1 MRTNNLSRNNLVVLR
16 VFKCSCAQTISTID
30 GELKPEKLRQVQLA
44 VTQSIKSEKMTK
56 QERQIELIK
65 AVVRKLDQ
73 SKESLLFSCDENEFY
88 NPTSNTCE
96 DCIEYCE
103 NAKPKFCQVYCPM
116 QYTKNYI
123 TSSQT
128 PVLVVNFVVIGILCI
143 LVVAL
148 FVKLYLVNK
157 KINNTNKGSY
167 SNYDGNESPG
177 KSKESLMKRISEKP
191 ENEVKAH
198 APHQADQNAQPLLC
212 LPTSS
217 VSSNFGSSNRITPA
231 VLQNI
236 SPVGET
242 FPVEETMQFPITR

>member
-1 MRTNNLSRNNLVVLR
+1 MLKNIIAETNSTN
-16 VFKCSCAQTISTID
+16 IS
-30 GELKPEKLRQVQLA
+30 ESKHKKLGQVQLA
-44 VTQSIKSEKMTK
+44 VTQSIKSEKMAK
-56 QERQIELIK
+56 QERQIGLIK

-103 NAKPKFCQVYCPM
+103 NVKPKFCQVYCPM

-157 KINNTNKGSY
+157 KIYNTSKGSY
-167 SNYDGNESPG
+167 SNYNGNDSPG
-177 KSKESLMKRISEKP
+177 ESKESLMKRISEEP
-191 ENEVKAH
+191 EIEVKAH
-198 APHQADQNAQPLLC
+198 APHQ
-212 LPTSS
+212 
-217 VSSNFGSSNRITPA
+217 
-231 VLQNI
+231 
-236 SPVGET
+236 ET
-242 FPVEETMQFPITR
+242 QEQGKHPSAPILSIGASRFDGGC